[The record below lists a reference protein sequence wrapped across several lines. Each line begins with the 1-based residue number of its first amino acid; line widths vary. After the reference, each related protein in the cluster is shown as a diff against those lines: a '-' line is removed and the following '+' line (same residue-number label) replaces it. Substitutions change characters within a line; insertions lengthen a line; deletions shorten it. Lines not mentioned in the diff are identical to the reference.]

1 MPEPM
6 GNEYKDQSAGHKPY
20 VPALCFISCALGY
33 MTTYIS
39 RLNLTMANAQ
49 LTDPKTGILT
59 VSQIGILGTVFTV
72 VYALGRFLNSVIA
85 DRMKPWILLV
95 SGLLVTGLSNMVFS
109 LFPAY
114 LLLAVLWGLN
124 ALGQSMLWGAILVVI
139 STVYEPEKAKTRL
152 TVTTAS
158 ILVGN
163 IIGILLSGWLISRF
177 GLASAFYVPGAL
189 NVLAAVLLFL
199 TVRKVPSFPKA
210 PEGENP
216 FKAAFGLL
224 HDKTVCRQLAPV
236 FFHGIVKDN
245 LNLWLAAYFMV
256 FFSVDIKASMGL
268 VILVPLVG
276 LAGRLLYQ
284 PIYRLLGKNEI
295 LTSLAGF
302 AVQALAAGLI
312 LIPGIRA
319 LPAAVLLAVISA
331 MVSIVNC
338 SYHAVFP
345 LRFRQRG
352 LAASVSG
359 LFDLFIYGGA
369 GVGSLIFGFVIE
381 RTGTD
386 GYLIMFAVWGAISV
400 LSAVLLYFAYHR
412 EQKDENAEKARKKA

>member
-1 MPEPM
+1 MPESM
-6 GNEYKDQSAGHKPY
+6 ETELKTRSAGKREY

-33 MTTYIS
+33 MTTYVS
-39 RLNLTMANAQ
+39 RLNLTMANAK

-95 SGLLVTGLSNMVFS
+95 TGLLVTGLSNIVFS
-109 LFPAY
+109 LFPAF

-139 STVYEPEKAKTRL
+139 STVYEPEKAKVRL

-163 IIGILLSGWLISRF
+163 IIGILLSGLLISRF

-189 NVLAAVLLFL
+189 NVLAAVLLFF
-199 TVRKVPSFPKA
+199 TVKKVPSVPKA
-210 PEGENP
+210 PDGENP
-216 FKAAFGLL
+216 FTAAFRLL
-224 HDKTVCRQLAPV
+224 KDKTVRGQLAPV
-236 FFHGIVKDN
+236 FFHGLVKDN

-256 FFSVDIKASMGL
+256 FFSIDIKASMGL
-268 VILVPLVG
+268 VILVPLIG

-284 PIYRLLGKNEI
+284 PVYRLFGKNEI

-302 AVQALAAGLI
+302 SVQALAAGLL
-312 LIPGIRA
+312 LIPALKA
-319 LPAAVLLAVISA
+319 LPAAILLAVISA

-345 LRFRQRG
+345 LRFRESG
-352 LAASVSG
+352 CTATVSG

-369 GVGSLIFGFVIE
+369 GAGSLVFGFVIE
-381 RTGTD
+381 NAGTD
-386 GYLIMFAVWGAISV
+386 GYLIMFAVWSVFSV
-400 LSAVLLYFAYHR
+400 LSAVLLYFVFRR
-412 EQKDENAEKARKKA
+412 EKKSGIAEKG